1 MPASNHLPPIT
12 GHARAALQEVLSEV
26 PAEVDTLIFPNYES
40 LPEREDVADPFTEV
54 GGQTA
59 GGARGFFLA
68 WGLLRAGECW
78 KRRERKGGG
87 RWREVRKKRG

>member
-1 MPASNHLPPIT
+1 M
-12 GHARAALQEVLSEV
+12 

-59 GGARGFFLA
+59 GGPRASF
-68 WGLLRAGECW
+68 WHGLL
-78 KRRERKGGG
+78 
-87 RWREVRKKRG
+87 